1 MSHPAEVFYLTNT
14 LRRENVMSTPRKAR
28 SLDRDDGMQTS
39 KVPVPSGYMDN
50 ERYRQRDVGT
60 GYGRSSGYARNRRY
74 ANDQVKDLF
83 RCG

>member
-1 MSHPAEVFYLTNT
+1 MN
-14 LRRENVMSTPRKAR
+14 TPRDTR
-28 SLDRDDGMQTS
+28 SSHEHDNGTLVST
-39 KVPVPSGYMDN
+39 VPVPSGYMDN

-74 ANDQVKDLF
+74 ANDQVKNLF